1 MKQSKFLYFLIL
13 GLNLSI
19 AIILI
24 SSCSSREEQTRKGDG
39 IEKNYVFENL
49 LNTSFNLIEK
59 DSIDKALYLLDSAKN
74 LDCIKS
80 SLGICYNTIGFCY
93 DTKGDLHKALENY
106 AQASTI
112 FIEIDD
118 SSSLAQAQINSASCY
133 KIMGIYDRAIMLAIF
148 SERYLR
154 RDTNHFKELAVV
166 YNLIGNIHTENANF
180 SLAMDYHKRSLE
192 IRLNRGKSLGISV
205 APSINNL
212 GNCYF
217 KQNIL
222 DSALFYFKQYRVLS
236 EGMGSRRKLARSYLN
251 MAKIYLKQGK
261 YQRAIDA
268 LSKSEKI
275 YKTLLYQPGQ
285 LNVHLL
291 KSKYYLKSNSNLARL
306 EALEALRMASMLDLG
321 REKLQ
326 ALKILEEI
334 MGANKLYSKAYN
346 YAQQYYKLK
355 NNLEGKEQL
364 SKIYSYEIAAQ
375 LDQKNIELIDSKRKR
390 DLSELKNK
398 QSIQERNFF
407 IILGLLTF
415 LLSIVM
421 IYRYYDKKRFVEEY
435 FASNTGVI
443 LKSGKKILFD
453 DIHKVET
460 LRNDLILFLGQNK
473 KIIEKGTTLKSFSI
487 HLPKIQFGR
496 LQHGIIVNFSEVD
509 KVLRTRI
516 QFKGEAINITKKY
529 KEEFLDQWESFKE
542 ARKA

>member
-1 MKQSKFLYFLIL
+1 MKQGKLQRVLMLRLSLAMVIL
-13 GLNLSI
+13 QI
-19 AIILI
+19 F
-24 SSCSSREEQTRKGDG
+24 SCSFVGEQAENVEEV
-39 IEKNYVFENL
+39 EKNEVFGTL
-49 LNTSFNLIEK
+49 LNTSFDLIEK

-74 LDCIKS
+74 LDCLKS
-80 SLGICYNTIGFCY
+80 SLGICYNTIGLCH
-93 DTKGDLHKALENY
+93 DKKGDLHEALKSY
-106 AQASTI
+106 AHASSI

-118 SSSLAQAQINSASCY
+118 SIGLAQTQINSASCY

-154 RDTNHFKELAVV
+154 RDTNHFKELAIV

-180 SLAMDYHKRSLE
+180 ALAMDYHKRSLE
-192 IRLNRGKSLGISV
+192 LRLNRGKALGITV

-222 DSALFYFKQYRVLS
+222 DTALLYFKEYRVLA
-236 EGMGSRRKLARSYLN
+236 EGIGSQRKLARSYLN
-251 MAKIYLKQGK
+251 MAKVYLKQNK
-261 YQRAIDA
+261 SQRAIDA
-268 LSKSEKI
+268 LSKSEII
-275 YKTLLYQPGQ
+275 YTTLGYKPGL

-291 KSKYYLKSNSNLARL
+291 KSKYYLKSNSILARL
-306 EALEALRMASMLDLG
+306 EALEALRMANVLDLG

-355 NNLEGKEQL
+355 NDLEGKEQL

-415 LLSIVM
+415 LLSTVM

-443 LKSGKKILFD
+443 LKSGKKILFEH
-453 DIHKVET
+453 IHKVET
-460 LRNDLILFLGQNK
+460 LRNDLILFLHQNK
-473 KIIEKGTTLKSFSI
+473 KIIERGTTLKSFST

-516 QFKGEAINITKKY
+516 QFKGETINITKKY

-542 ARKA
+542 TRKA